1 MYTILL
7 YAHSWLRWVIL
18 ILALVNIYKSFA
30 GYKGTL
36 SYGKSDKG
44 MAAAFVGCLHL
55 TFLLGLILYFIS
67 PLAYPAF
74 GGSESV
80 MKNATLRFWA
90 VEHVF
95 VMLLAIA
102 AASIGKA
109 KAKKAANDVDKF
121 KAQLIYFS
129 IALVLMLSRIPW
141 GEADRLFRF

>member
-1 MYTILL
+1 MYSILL
-7 YAHSWLRWVIL
+7 YSHSWLRWVIL
-18 ILALVNIYKSFA
+18 ILALVNIYKSFV
-30 GYKGTL
+30 GSRGSL
-36 SYGKSDKG
+36 PYGKAEKG
-44 MAAAFVGCLHL
+44 LSAAFVGCIHL
-55 TFLLGLILYFIS
+55 TFLLGLILYFVS
-67 PLAYPAF
+67 PYAYQGF

-109 KAKKAANDVDKF
+109 KAKKAASDQGKF

>member
-1 MYTILL
+1 MYSILL
-7 YAHSWLRWVIL
+7 FTHSWLRWIIL
-18 ILALVNIYKSFA
+18 ILALVNIYKSFMGSRGSLA
-30 GYKGTL
+30 
-36 SYGKSDKG
+36 YGKSEKG
-44 MAAAFVGCLHL
+44 LAAAFVGCLHL
-55 TFLLGLILYFIS
+55 TFVLGLILYFVS
-67 PLAYPAF
+67 PYAFSAF

-109 KAKKAANDVDKF
+109 KAKKAATDVQKF
-121 KAQLIYFS
+121 KAQLIFFS

-141 GEADRLFRF
+141 GEADRLFRY

>member
-1 MYTILL
+1 MYTFLL

-18 ILALVNIYKSFA
+18 ILALVNIYKSFV
-30 GYKGTL
+30 GSRSSL
-36 SYGKSDKG
+36 PYGKSEKG
-44 MAAAFVGCLHL
+44 LAGAFLGTLHL
-55 TFLLGLILYFIS
+55 TFVLGLILYFIS
-67 PLAYPAF
+67 PYAYQAF

-90 VEHVF
+90 VEHAF

-102 AASIGKA
+102 AASIGKT
-109 KAKKAANDVDKF
+109 KAKKAETDAAKY

-141 GEADRLFRF
+141 GESVRLFRF